1 MCEYSSCVLLKI
13 KTTFTIQIII
23 FFRNK
28 AVSDGAISFYLDHIV
43 RTRVSKFTYGSFIHV
58 AYDPSN
64 PDHQYR
70 SHRVFISASGARRL
84 LGSFSI
90 ILPKVS
96 CFLPL
101 LKKFEYVLLFV
112 EYPSFGDKGIQTILL
127 LGFRDCS
134 WFTIC

>member
-1 MCEYSSCVLLKI
+1 MCEFFFVFSKI
-13 KTTFTIQIII
+13 KTTIQINSL
-23 FFRNK
+23 FFILYRNK

-70 SHRVFISASGARRL
+70 SHRVFVSASGARRL

-96 CFLPL
+96 VLSVL
-101 LKKFEYVLLFV
+101 LKKPE
-112 EYPSFGDKGIQTILL
+112 
-127 LGFRDCS
+127 
-134 WFTIC
+134 